1 MESVVFTL
9 EELSRLDRKQL
20 NILSK
25 YYGLD
30 SKGKKEDVIQR
41 IFEYTNP
48 HRFVGV
54 LPTQDID
61 YGKILLPDEIG
72 KEPKYSVKAR
82 RIYWSTHM
90 EELKNGQLGESN

>member
-9 EELSRLDRKQL
+9 DELHRLDRKQL
-20 NILSK
+20 NILAK
-25 YYGLD
+25 YYELD

-41 IFEYTNP
+41 IFEHTNP

-54 LPTQDID
+54 LPAQDID
-61 YGKILLPDEIG
+61 YGKILLPDETP
-72 KEPKYSVKAR
+72 ETPKYSVKIR

-90 EELKNGQLGESN
+90 EDLKNGQLDKGS